1 MEKRIKNMFVIS
13 VVGILVVVLLLI
25 LLILYNLDLGGVVGN
40 MLLLG

>member
-1 MEKRIKNMFVIS
+1 MFVIS

>member
-1 MEKRIKNMFVIS
+1 VEKRIKNMFVIS